1 MIISVINYILIKWR
15 RKDIF
20 YGLISLVYDKFWY
33 KQGFVFVNNPYIV
46 IFLSVPPY
54 SRLALIRQRLI
65 KLVDRLWLALI

>member
-1 MIISVINYILIKWR
+1 M
-15 RKDIF
+15 
-20 YGLISLVYDKFWY
+20 GMISLVYDKFWY
-33 KQGFVFVNNPYIV
+33 KQGFVFVNNHYIV